1 MYKKNIS
8 GVHRPLVL
16 LGCGLLHK
24 CLGRCLPTSLS
35 PGKIGCSSAQSWR
48 SHHADRRALIHTHLV
63 CAHTHTTHTVLD
75 LMQTGKCAARTEWT
89 GSPSASELSSNQS
102 KALSLMASQVGGWMG
117 RWVGVVRG
125 GNCAAL
131 AKVMYCLLWME
142 VQTRRSVMDVWQVH
156 DASASLTLPPLA
168 QQQVLQPIHKMHQHR
183 STLAFVCSVRLRA
196 WQRVTFC
203 CHIWEK
209 GEKVVSYAC
218 TGRQA
223 VCCCGL

>member
-117 RWVGVVRG
+117 RWEGVVRG

-142 VQTRRSVMDVWQVH
+142 VQTRRSVMDV
-156 DASASLTLPPLA
+156 
-168 QQQVLQPIHKMHQHR
+168 
-183 STLAFVCSVRLRA
+183 
-196 WQRVTFC
+196 
-203 CHIWEK
+203 
-209 GEKVVSYAC
+209 
-218 TGRQA
+218 
-223 VCCCGL
+223 

>member
-1 MYKKNIS
+1 MQKQPNTIRKTTKTTVICLLTSDIDPIITLQFLRGTLRHSALIAPNVQKNIS

-142 VQTRRSVMDVWQVH
+142 VQTRRSVMDV
-156 DASASLTLPPLA
+156 
-168 QQQVLQPIHKMHQHR
+168 
-183 STLAFVCSVRLRA
+183 
-196 WQRVTFC
+196 
-203 CHIWEK
+203 
-209 GEKVVSYAC
+209 
-218 TGRQA
+218 
-223 VCCCGL
+223 